1 MNALTWNHPSAL
13 ELTQAQDAG
22 ADGLDIYFIEV
33 WKLEGFI
40 EGLDEAIDLGL
51 GSRGEFLKDVECK
64 EVGDAVDE
72 LLP

>member
-1 MNALTWNHPSAL
+1 MDTLTWNHPSAL

-40 EGLDEAIDLGL
+40 EGLDEAINLGL
-51 GSRGEFLKDVECK
+51 GPR
-64 EVGDAVDE
+64 
-72 LLP
+72 